1 MLPPSRLPQSIQHPS
16 ASQHSLDSLQ
26 VPLPRALLH
35 VPGLELLLGLHFPTS
50 RRAIAALQWG
60 VMTFWLLERSQLGKH
75 GAACGKQKL
84 LVHWC
89 CAKSNLGVLV
99 LALAHSARGRALGGW
114 SGGRGLGE
122 ASLTSCLS
130 WCRAPA
136 VPGNPGEGPELRQP

>member
-89 CAKSNLGVLV
+89 CAKSNLG
-99 LALAHSARGRALGGW
+99 RAGAGPGSQRSRQGSWWLEW
-114 SGGRGLGE
+114 RPWAGRGFADL
-122 ASLTSCLS
+122 
-130 WCRAPA
+130 
-136 VPGNPGEGPELRQP
+136 VPLLVQSPGCTRKSGRGA